1 MADFNDLQV
10 CGQLY
15 YCDFGLYNTLTVT
28 VGTNGYQG
36 GDSGHGGRTYISI
49 EDTGCT
55 DIEARASVNS
65 YGQTKVEMMLGGDS
79 ELDSIIEA
87 FRWAADKLG
96 EIKNNQ

>member
-1 MADFNDLQV
+1 MTDFNDLQV

-15 YCDFGLYNTLTVT
+15 DCDFGLFNTLTVT

-55 DIEARASVNS
+55 DIEARAS
-65 YGQTKVEMMLGGDS
+65 

-87 FRWAADKLG
+87 FRWTADKL
-96 EIKNNQ
+96 EETKNNK

>member
-1 MADFNDLQV
+1 MADFNDFQA
-10 CGQLY
+10 CGELY
-15 YCDFGLYNTLTVT
+15 DCDFGLFNTLTVT

-55 DIEARASVNS
+55 DLNARATINS
-65 YGQTKVEMMLGGDS
+65 HDQTKVEIMLGGDS

-87 FRWAADKLG
+87 LRWAADKLE
-96 EIKNNQ
+96 EIKNHE

>member
-15 YCDFGLYNTLTVT
+15 DCDFGLFNTLTVT

-55 DIEARASVNS
+55 DIEARAS
-65 YGQTKVEMMLGGDS
+65 

-87 FRWAADKLG
+87 FRWAADKLE